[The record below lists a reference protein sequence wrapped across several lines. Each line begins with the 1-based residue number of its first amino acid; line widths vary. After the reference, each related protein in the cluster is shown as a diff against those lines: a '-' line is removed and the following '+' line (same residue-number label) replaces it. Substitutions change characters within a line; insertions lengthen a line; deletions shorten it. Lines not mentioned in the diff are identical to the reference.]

1 MQINIHNYQPKLS
14 LATITP
20 KLGDLFIPIKAGK
33 KTSHV
38 VFILD
43 NSVSMKSSLEATI
56 SGFNEFLSAQKL
68 DEEKS
73 GIKTAISLFK
83 FGGQTLDQ
91 VYFKVPVNS
100 CSELNTSSY
109 SPYGFSTNL
118 RDGLGGTILRLNE
131 DLTKSSKGS
140 RESVMIVLLTDG
152 QENSS
157 TVFSSDDLKKIISKC
172 EEVNWGFT
180 FLGANI
186 DAFAVGSQFG
196 FNVSNTIQYNMNN
209 ITETMRSASEM
220 SNRMKTSW
228 ASGQDTTLA
237 YSSAAYTTAERTA
250 AVKND

>member
-14 LATITP
+14 LATIMP
-20 KLGDLFIPIKAGK
+20 NLGDVFTPVKAGK

-56 SGFNEFLSAQKL
+56 SGFNEFLSVQKL

-73 GIKTAISLFK
+73 GIKTVISLFK

-91 VYFKVPVNS
+91 VYFKVPAQF

-109 SPYGFSTNL
+109 FPDGFSTNL
-118 RDGLGGTILRLNE
+118 HDGLGGTILRLNE
-131 DLTKSSKGS
+131 DLTKIPKGS

-157 TVFSSDDLKKIISKC
+157 TVFSSEDLKKIVSKC

-186 DAFAVGSQFG
+186 DAFRVGSQFG
-196 FNVSNTIQYNMNN
+196 FNASNTIQCNMNN
-209 ITETMRSASEM
+209 IGDTMRSASDM
-220 SNRMKTSW
+220 TNRMKG
-228 ASGQDTTLA
+228 AFAAGENVTLA
-237 YSSAAYTTAERTA
+237 YASSAYTSDERTA
-250 AVKND
+250 AVKK